1 MAPPSQEVLFSLQIP
16 AHKSPAA
23 PSPGGT
29 ITVSRLSLT
38 PSLPRDAT
46 AFQSMS
52 SNPAHGRA
60 RPRHG
65 DQPPPPPIYLLTHH
79 SPPDNRL
86 TPPFLQTYLHALLRL
101 QHGDYPYGILLTTS
115 SITKFFSN
123 GLDLATFQPSD
134 KPRYLYPLWRKLL
147 TYPMPTCAVINGH
160 GFAGGLMLSMFHDF
174 RIMNPHRGWLC
185 LNELE
190 FDAELAPAMA
200 SIFKAKLTNSTF
212 RSLLLEARRFTSLQ
226 ALEYGLVD
234 GLGGLE
240 EAVNVMT
247 DVEGG
252 HGRAGMVVSVRGRG
266 TVYGKLKEEMYKDVL
281 TQLEMSE
288 LEETQIVERRML
300 DRVMRDK
307 EEKILIERLG
317 GVEKAKL

>member
-1 MAPPSQEVLFSLQIP
+1 MAPLQQELLFQLPIP

-29 ITVSRLSLT
+29 ITVTRVNLQ
-38 PSLPRDAT
+38 PSIANEPSAS
-46 AFQSMS
+46 QSMS
-52 SNPAHGRA
+52 SHPAHGRA
-60 RPRHG
+60 RPKHG
-65 DQPPPPPIYLLTHH
+65 DQPPPPPIYLLTHN

-123 GLDLATFQPSD
+123 GLDLATFQPGD
-134 KPRYLYPLWRKLL
+134 KPRYLFPLWRKLL
-147 TYPMPTCAVINGH
+147 TFPMPTCAIINGH
-160 GFAGGLMLSMFHDF
+160 SFAGGLMLSMFHDY

-200 SIFKAKLTNSTF
+200 SVFKAKVSNTTF

-226 ALEYGLVD
+226 ALEVGLVD

-240 EAVNVMT
+240 EAVKIMT

-252 HGRAGMVVSVRGRG
+252 HGRGGVVVSVRGRR
-266 TVYGKLKEEMYKDVL
+266 TVYGKMKEEMYKDVL
-281 TQLEMSE
+281 DALDMSE
-288 LEETQIVERRML
+288 SQETQILE
-300 DRVMRDK
+300 DRAMDRSAREK
-307 EEKILIERLG
+307 EEKLLLQRLG
-317 GVEKAKL
+317 GMEKAKL